1 MRLPERE
8 LSLQQALTE
17 FDVWITPTLG
27 EIRDTD
33 RFLEEMDRVVSVFD
47 ALEAATEAFSSVDH
61 CNPSEMAKTYVG
73 LLDKLSTTQAF
84 AALQALA
91 SVLFLVTGKSDNNAK
106 CQLPI
111 FLRDVAR
118 WSSLPCVRRTKG
130 KAELSLCE
138 MPIPRELK
146 AGKLMTTIAGM
157 KGFPEVQQKVLD
169 LFIRFVL
176 SDQQYISQLW
186 SVGKSYFGLKDL
198 GKHRELLSPLVVFQV
213 RGSVS
218 ASGGHNPEDILRGYC
233 TDWGLESGQ
242 DFNSSD
248 VVINDPAPKGEAPN
262 GARMARE
269 KTRAFDFVLPFRV
282 ESWKHRIFIQC
293 QFYAGDSGSVS
304 HKNVDQTTRSRAAVR
319 AIYPDAI
326 FVEYVDGAGY
336 FSSLNGDLKTL
347 LSMPTTK
354 SFFQVRSAP
363 IKLRR
368 ELQAIGFLTPLELEH
383 AIACS
388 SGSAL
393 EVREALRRDGYAA
406 EEIERVIKHSIDR
419 GFCPTGHDL
428 HLMIREERLSVVR
441 RYLLL
446 DTIARE
452 GALLESGNGKT
463 AGCLLVP
470 GIGPFFGMKMDEA
483 VSKAIAVSPLLR
495 TAWQNPTLV
504 MEDIRVLREQG
515 LILAG

>member
-1 MRLPERE
+1 MKLPERE
-8 LSLQQALTE
+8 LSLEQALTE

-33 RFLEEMDRVVSVFD
+33 RFREEMDRVVSVFD
-47 ALEAATEAFSSVDH
+47 ALEVATEAFSSVDH
-61 CNPSEMAKTYVG
+61 CNPSAMAKTYVG
-73 LLDKLSTTQAF
+73 LLDKLDKPQAF

-118 WSSLPCVRRTKG
+118 WRSLPCVRRTKA
-130 KAELSLCE
+130 KAELSLSE
-138 MPIPRELK
+138 VPIPRELK
-146 AGKLMTTIAGM
+146 AEKLMTAIAGM

-169 LFIRFVL
+169 VFIRFVL
-176 SDQQYISQLW
+176 SDEQYIAQLW
-186 SVGKSYFGLKDL
+186 SVGRSYFGLKDL
-198 GKHRELLSPLVVFQV
+198 GKHRDLLSPLVVFQV

-218 ASGGHNPEDILRGYC
+218 ASGGHDPEDILRGYC

-242 DFNSSD
+242 DFNPSD
-248 VVINDPAPKGEAPN
+248 VVINGPEPKDAASTEAD
-262 GARMARE
+262 AKRE
-269 KTRAFDFVLPFRV
+269 KTRAYDFVLPFRV
-282 ESWKHRIFIQC
+282 EGWKHRIFIQC

-319 AIYPDAI
+319 AIYPEAV

-347 LSMPTTK
+347 LSMSTTK

-363 IKLRR
+363 VKLRR

-388 SGSAL
+388 TGSGV
-393 EVREALRRDGYAA
+393 EVREALRRDGYAEA
-406 EEIERVIKHSIDR
+406 EIERVIKRSADR
-419 GFCPTGHDL
+419 GFCATGQDSQ
-428 HLMIREERLSVVR
+428 LMIREERRPVVR

-446 DTIARE
+446 DTVARE
-452 GALLESGNGKT
+452 GAVLEPGNGKT

-483 VSKAIAVSPLLR
+483 VGKAVAASPLLR
-495 TAWQNPTLV
+495 TAWQNPTLI
-504 MEDIRVLREQG
+504 MEDIRALREQG
-515 LILAG
+515 LMLAG